1 MDECCRTVLNV
12 LNQFEYLDVLIRLA
26 HRQPHDH
33 EATIT
38 PAIAAVVAWRSADI
52 SLLSAWVCFFPPI
65 GARLAR
71 VLERAQ

>member
-12 LNQFEYLDVLIRLA
+12 LNQFEYLDVLVRLA

-38 PAIAAVVAWRSADI
+38 PDTGASARGSQRHVDAIPEHVFSAVM
-52 SLLSAWVCFFPPI
+52 
-65 GARLAR
+65 ARDWHA
-71 VLERAQ
+71 EII